1 MKNFSLLILLGL
13 FIFVG
18 CSEDYSEIIEE
29 PEDSSISNEAF
40 KRLCFVDEF
49 DLENAILGGGVHS
62 DSLLKA
68 YSSQK
73 FISMLR

>member
-40 KRLCFVDEF
+40 KRLCFVD
-49 DLENAILGGGVHS
+49 
-62 DSLLKA
+62 
-68 YSSQK
+68 
-73 FISMLR
+73 